1 MGGQHAGPVHGS
13 RALSSSAYA
22 ATLRRLEGRIV
33 AGIRPGLET
42 TRLLLSRLGHPDRAY
57 RVIQVAGTNG
67 KGSTCRFLHRLCQA
81 AGKRT
86 GLFTSPHLLSVR
98 ERLVMDEEAI
108 SETEF
113 VALCD
118 LVLPLAEELQATY
131 FETLTAMGALWF
143 RDRGA
148 EIAVIETGL
157 GGRLD
162 STTALHAN
170 LCAVAQIGLDHT
182 HILGDT
188 IERIW
193 AEKIAILRQGG
204 TLLTLEER
212 EPLRTA
218 LRDLARERGGNA
230 VFLDP
235 SEVLAGCPGL
245 PEGDHQHRNLAL
257 ARALAHL
264 ALGRILSNTE
274 VQQALDGM
282 VWPGRFQ
289 RIPGDPEVVLDVGHN
304 PDAAKLLAAMVAPT
318 HPVLLFGAMRDKD
331 WHHVLALLGPA
342 CKSVHLAPLEPQR
355 AASPIELLSGW
366 PEAKPHDTFDQAW
379 TQACR
384 EAREAGVPV
393 LAAGSFHLVGNA
405 LKRLIVE
412 GRGVF
417 WPQGITPDPSL
428 PERS

>member
-1 MGGQHAGPVHGS
+1 MGGQHVGPVHGPRS
-13 RALSSSAYA
+13 LSSGAYA
-22 ATLRRLEGRIV
+22 TALRRLEGRIV

-57 RVIQVAGTNG
+57 QVVQVAGTNG

-81 AGKRT
+81 SGKRT

-98 ERLVMDEEAI
+98 ERMVMDEEAI
-108 SETEF
+108 SEDEF

-118 LVLPLAEELQATY
+118 AVLPISEELQATY
-131 FETLTAMGALWF
+131 FETLTALGALWF

-188 IERIW
+188 IEKIW

-218 LRDLARERGGNA
+218 LRDLARERGGHA

-235 SEVLAGCPGL
+235 SEAVYFEGI

-264 ALGRILSNTE
+264 ALGRILSNAE
-274 VQQALDGM
+274 VQQALHGM

-304 PDAAKLLAAMVAPT
+304 PDAAKLLAAMVSPT
-318 HPVLLFGAMRDKD
+318 KPVLLFGAMRDKD
-331 WHHVLALLGPA
+331 WHQVLALLGPA
-342 CKSVHLAPLEPQR
+342 CQSVHLAPLEPQR
-355 AASPIELLSGW
+355 AASPSELLAGW
-366 PEAKPHDTFDQAW
+366 PLARPHDSFDEAW
-379 TQACR
+379 TTACR

-405 LKRLIVE
+405 LKRLITE
-412 GRGVF
+412 GRGQF
-417 WPQGITPDPSL
+417 WPKGITPDPSL